1 MQLLSTSAEDTF
13 SIGKALGETLRAG
26 DTILL
31 EGDLGT
37 GKSVIARGIASG
49 LGINRPMPSPTFTLM
64 QPYTGTLPLY
74 HFDLY
79 RLSDPDEFYEAGLD
93 EYIGADGI
101 AVIEWAEMAEL
112 DPERCIK
119 LTLSRCENIDHRT
132 IEAAFV
138 GYDEKDKTE
147 TENALNHWRS

>member
-1 MQLLSTSAEDTF
+1 MQYLTRSAEDTF
-13 SIGKALGETLRAG
+13 ALGKALGKTLGAG

-31 EGDLGT
+31 AGDLGT

-49 LGINRPMPSPTFTLM
+49 LGIDRPMPSPTFTLM

-79 RLSDPDEFYEAGLD
+79 RLADPDEFYEAGLD
-93 EYIGADGI
+93 EYIGADGV

-112 DPERCIK
+112 DPERCIRI
-119 LTLSRCENIDHRT
+119 TLSRREDINERS
-132 IEAAFV
+132 IEVEFV
-138 GYDEKDKTE
+138 GFDGKESEKAL
-147 TENALNHWRS
+147 ENWRS

>member
-13 SIGKALGETLRAG
+13 SIGKALGATLRAG

-49 LGINRPMPSPTFTLM
+49 LGIDRPMPSPTFTLM

-79 RLSDPDEFYEAGLD
+79 RLADPDEFYEAGLD
-93 EYIGADGI
+93 EYIGADGV

-112 DPERCIK
+112 DPEKCIRIA
-119 LTLSRCENIDHRT
+119 LSRRENLDERN
-132 IEAAFV
+132 IELAFV
-138 GYDEKDKTE
+138 GLDGAEAEK
-147 TENALNHWRS
+147 ALNNWRN

>member
-1 MQLLSTSAEDTF
+1 MQYLTTSAEDTF
-13 SIGKALGETLRAG
+13 ALGKALGQTLGAG

-31 EGDLGT
+31 AGDLGT

-49 LGINRPMPSPTFTLM
+49 LGIDRPMPSPTFTLM

-79 RLSDPDEFYEAGLD
+79 RLADPDEFYEAGLD
-93 EYIGADGI
+93 EYIGADGV

-112 DPERCIK
+112 DPERCIRI
-119 LTLSRCENIDHRT
+119 TLSRREDVNERS
-132 IEAAFV
+132 IEVDFV
-138 GYDEKDKTE
+138 GFDGKESEK
-147 TENALNHWRS
+147 ALDNWRS